1 MASKFSFLMKR
12 RKSIDTFLGGE
23 WTQQKQKT
31 TFLLSLRGWGC
42 WRRVWRRW
50 MMLGKMEFQIE
61 WKMISIQDPP
71 SHFSQLIDD
80 RVGQICQSRRYAQS
94 ALGCFVRVGQR
105 GDKPGF
111 NHIGS
116 GLWVNQGQIV
126 EIPFFF
132 RQKHSFAGTSL

>member
-1 MASKFSFLMKR
+1 
-12 RKSIDTFLGGE
+12 
-23 WTQQKQKT
+23 
-31 TFLLSLRGWGC
+31 
-42 WRRVWRRW
+42 

-94 ALGCFVRVGQR
+94 ALGCFVRVGHR

-132 RQKHSFAGTSL
+132 EAEAIFCGDLFVTTRVADNQ